1 MPPSLTCDS
10 LALLASKRADAFSN
24 GIMLSPT
31 ASCFFQR
38 PHASSTASCFFKG
51 YESTHRCYIF
61 PIIVCAN
68 NQIFLILYRYKLFCA
83 EAQLHLS
90 KDSMHMC
97 SLPKVIIYAETQP
110 HLRKDSKP
118 MRSLHKLFCS
128 EAKPPLSRNVQAI
141 LTLAFGL
148 HCLLVT
154 P

>member
-1 MPPSLTCDS
+1 MWRLPSLTCDS

-24 GIMLSPT
+24 GIMFSPT
-31 ASCFFQR
+31 ASCFFE
-38 PHASSTASCFFKG
+38 G

-61 PIIVCAN
+61 PIIVCDN

-83 EAQLHLS
+83 ETQLHLS

-110 HLRKDSKP
+110 HLSKDSKP